1 MYVFSLIYSLA
12 DDNPY
17 PVIDND
23 FINDTMENILQ
34 SDAYKDIDFLTGV
47 TLNEGLYFAE
57 YHIKHLYN
65 DLQNQSTSISK
76 PPSSRGKRSSIH
88 LNTSA
93 IIPPD
98 ITFVGDYVDKEI
110 PKENFDNGKQRKVKP
125 EQTMNYD
132 PSVLLDQFVKLN
144 YVERYIYANF
154 QHGKCFINQIKQRYE
169 FPGIFKHLNIIK
181 FILLSSSE
189 RKCYRSFATLC

>member
-1 MYVFSLIYSLA
+1 LIYSLA

-34 SDAYKDIDFLTGV
+34 SDAYTNIDFLTGV
-47 TLNEGLYFAE
+47 TLHEGLYFAE

-65 DLQNQSTSISK
+65 DLQNQSISMTK
-76 PPSSRGKRSSIH
+76 SSSSSRDKRSIIH
-88 LNTSA
+88 PNTSA

-98 ITFVGDYVDKEI
+98 ITFVGDYTDQDISKEYL
-110 PKENFDNGKQRKVKP
+110 DNGKQPKLKP
-125 EQTMNYD
+125 EQTSNYN
-132 PSVLLDQFVKLN
+132 PNIFLEQFVKLD

-169 FPGIFKHLNIIK
+169 LPGISKKNK
-181 FILLSSSE
+181 SN
-189 RKCYRSFATLC
+189 